1 MMNKIITIGD
11 LRKALEI
18 FSDDDEVVVNVQED
32 GEEIDSYNFH
42 IEVVEGLQLVDG
54 SVVAEVRFVIDL
66 GHDPEE

>member
-1 MMNKIITIGD
+1 MNKIITIGD

-18 FSDDDEVVVNVQED
+18 FSDDDEVVVDVQED
-32 GEEIDSYNFH
+32 GEEIGSYDFH
-42 IEVVEGLQLVDG
+42 VEVVEGLQLVDG